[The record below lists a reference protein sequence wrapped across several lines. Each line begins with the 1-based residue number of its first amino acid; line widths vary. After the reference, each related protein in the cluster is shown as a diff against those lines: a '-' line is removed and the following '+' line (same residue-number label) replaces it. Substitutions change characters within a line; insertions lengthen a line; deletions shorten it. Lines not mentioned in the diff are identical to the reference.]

1 MACFAPWHN
10 EHREAWCQTKHV
22 ISFKSRVLKFQK
34 KSTPCPCPCLPLSSP
49 HFFGLCGSDP
59 MALQNL
65 QQWRP
70 FLLIRQIKG
79 KHGGSQLLRGIA
91 RKALRM
97 RHQFHQFSGGVGIGQ
112 LTRLHHL
119 LTKLKE
125 GYQENGRT
133 ATFKPAIQM
142 SDPVRNRRLNRRK
155 VLILEREYV
164 HVSVRI

>member
-1 MACFAPWHN
+1 
-10 EHREAWCQTKHV
+10 
-22 ISFKSRVLKFQK
+22 
-34 KSTPCPCPCLPLSSP
+34 
-49 HFFGLCGSDP
+49 

-70 FLLIRQIKG
+70 FLLIRQINC
-79 KHGGSQLLRGIA
+79 KHARSQLLRGIA
-91 RKALRM
+91 RTALRM